1 MLCPVVATLY
11 THTKCLMGVCMVNC
25 TRHAVHLHSSRKVTP
40 FQEETQQR
48 SPVYPSSP
56 DRDNPNGHPIL
67 SSRHRRL
74 GQSDQGKSSQ
84 SASPNADTA
93 TPFPAPA
100 SHGSSL
106 RILHRRILGIFPLTF
121 TSSRVTFTMYPPI
134 HPCCSAAYYD
144 GDCHKRACIH
154 ACACR

>member
-1 MLCPVVATLY
+1 MPRR
-11 THTKCLMGVCMVNC
+11 
-25 TRHAVHLHSSRKVTP
+25 RHALYAHKMSQRCVRCGLHAACRASAQSQGNT
-40 FQEETQQR
+40 FQEERQQR

-93 TPFPAPA
+93 TPFPAPT
-100 SHGSSL
+100 SHDSPL

-121 TSSRVTFTMYPPI
+121 TSSRVTFAMYPPA
-134 HPCCSAAYYD
+134 HAAALLTTTVTVTNVPAFMHALA
-144 GDCHKRACIH
+144 GDD
-154 ACACR
+154 